1 MDIISFAKAKKAEE
15 KIETHLNAENPHG
28 ITKADV
34 GLGNADDTS
43 DLDKPIS
50 TAVQAALDNKVDNSR
65 VLTDVP
71 AGAVFTDTVYT
82 HPAAHP
88 AAMVTEDATRRFV
101 TDTEKA
107 DWNAKLSGADIP
119 TKVSQLENDVPYVTA
134 DELGEAGLGDMVKS
148 IYDKNNDGIVDR
160 ADLADNVP
168 WDGVMDK
175 PIVQQSTPPDGVK
188 EGRLWLDTSDNL
200 YQGTVFDDLNNEVA
214 ALSEAAVRKS
224 GGAMT
229 GDLEMG
235 FSKWFK
241 GPVLNLIRETM
252 FGYDGKFYRCIQLG
266 ELSSEVSRKKAIA
279 IGIDPF
285 TNPGGAF
292 NGDEIALPNYV
303 EFMQAN
309 SDNSDWIQDVLIMDN
324 GILKTGPGKHA
335 LWHEGNLDYE
345 EGTWTPGISFGGL
358 TTGITYDDT
367 TTGASY
373 VRVGNF
379 WSIKGFIQLTS
390 KGSATGDVSITGLP
404 VTLSTEEKARVAT
417 TLVTGKITFSGGI
430 QACAL
435 GTTINPLQS
444 AEDGSLT
451 NLSDANFANNSE
463 IFFSLSFCR

>member
-50 TAVQAALDNKVDNSR
+50 TAVQAALDNKVDNNR

-175 PIVQQSTPPDGVK
+175 PEIGVLSNLKTTVKDKIVGAINELFDKHAAHEAEHAYLQEDEPVDVNPMTLWFAIGSEVNFSEGGVVVENAEVSPTPPS
-188 EGRLWLDTSDNL
+188 EENLW
-200 YQGTVFDDLNNEVA
+200 
-214 ALSEAAVRKS
+214 
-224 GGAMT
+224 
-229 GDLEMG
+229 
-235 FSKWFK
+235 FS
-241 GPVLNLIRETM
+241 IIE
-252 FGYDGKFYRCIQLG
+252 
-266 ELSSEVSRKKAIA
+266 
-279 IGIDPF
+279 
-285 TNPGGAF
+285 
-292 NGDEIALPNYV
+292 
-303 EFMQAN
+303 
-309 SDNSDWIQDVLIMDN
+309 
-324 GILKTGPGKHA
+324 
-335 LWHEGNLDYE
+335 
-345 EGTWTPGISFGGL
+345 
-358 TTGITYDDT
+358 
-367 TTGASY
+367 
-373 VRVGNF
+373 
-379 WSIKGFIQLTS
+379 
-390 KGSATGDVSITGLP
+390 
-404 VTLSTEEKARVAT
+404 
-417 TLVTGKITFSGGI
+417 
-430 QACAL
+430 
-435 GTTINPLQS
+435 
-444 AEDGSLT
+444 
-451 NLSDANFANNSE
+451 
-463 IFFSLSFCR
+463 